1 MHMHNT
7 SRHCEELVQRQSK
20 LLFGAANPVLDR
32 FAWLAMTRWVKLFC
46 TRLRETLRLMI
57 GIPDYERYVAHMR
70 AKHPDQEPMSYEAF
84 FRERQD
90 ARFGGKGD
98 IRRCC

>member
-1 MHMHNT
+1 MHMRKT
-7 SRHCEELVQRQSK
+7 MRI
-20 LLFGAANPVLDR
+20 
-32 FAWLAMTRWVKLFC
+32 FARRV
-46 TRLRETLRLMI
+46 RDTLRLMI
-57 GIPDYERYVAHMR
+57 GIPDYEHYVAHVR
-70 AKHPDQEPMSYEAF
+70 VHHPEQEPMTYEAF

>member
-1 MHMHNT
+1 VH
-7 SRHCEELVQRQSK
+7 K
-20 LLFGAANPVLDR
+20 
-32 FAWLAMTRWVKLFC
+32 VKLFFI
-46 TRLRETLRLMI
+46 RLRATIRLMI
-57 GIPDYERYVAHMR
+57 GIPDYENYV
-70 AKHPDQEPMSYEAF
+70 KHCLDHHPEKEIMSYEAF